1 MNYFSFGSINLKT
14 KNIKMGKYNSTD
26 KAVSKWFM
34 VATLNNMLMNRLVP
48 HAKANDSAKALS
60 MSTFKASNDWLG

>member
-1 MNYFSFGSINLKT
+1 
-14 KNIKMGKYNSTD
+14 MGKYNFTD

-34 VATLNNMLMNRLVP
+34 VATLNNMLMSRLVP

-60 MSTFKASNDWLG
+60 MSNFKASNDWLG